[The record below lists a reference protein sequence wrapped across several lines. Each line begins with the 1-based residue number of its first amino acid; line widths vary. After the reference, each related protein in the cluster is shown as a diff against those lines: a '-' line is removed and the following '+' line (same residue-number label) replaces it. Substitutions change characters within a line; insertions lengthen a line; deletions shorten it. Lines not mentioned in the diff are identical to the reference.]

1 MLWFHLFDTMDRVRL
16 WNSLVFSD
24 GYFRILS
31 SSSKYGRKD
40 LSQFYT
46 EKISSKIKQEYT
58 EIRDK
63 FMEDEKSNGKSC
75 ETYSRDGEL
84 PIEVEVDG

>member
-1 MLWFHLFDTMDRVRL
+1 MDRVRL

-24 GYFRILS
+24 SYFRILS
-31 SSSKYGRKD
+31 SSSKFNRKD

-46 EKISSKIKQEYT
+46 EKISLKIKQEYT

-63 FMEDEKSNGKSC
+63 FMEEQRAQGFKNC
-75 ETYSRDGEL
+75 EAYSRDGEL
-84 PIEVEVDG
+84 PIEVDVDGQR